1 MKQVV
6 NGRFLLRE
14 LLHSKKQAVI
24 YILCVALSLV
34 SLVVVNSFKR
44 DIDRSIS
51 GDAKA
56 LHGGDIIIHS
66 HYELSPGMQHSIA
79 ELIEKNR
86 AVAVRTWGFYS
97 VARKGD
103 ESGSLLCNIKGVE
116 EGYPLY
122 GRVDLASGREFSRVL
137 EAGKIIVGQGVLDR
151 LGIHVGDQ
159 LLIGKGQFEIADVI
173 LYESVKP
180 VNFFNI
186 GPRILVSGK
195 DLPRMDLVKQGSRVR
210 YETLLRMADA
220 TSADADSVAVQLRGE
235 GEVGQERVETF
246 RDAGS
251 RIKRFFDN
259 LLFFLSLI
267 AVCTL
272 LLAGIGIE
280 ISLSAMLRQKEKNF
294 AIIRSLGA
302 TGNYLLRHY
311 LLFVLIL
318 SGAGCILG
326 VVSGLLLKGY
336 VAALFKGFLPR
347 GIVLQPTFADLSE
360 GVVVGLMVVSL
371 FTFLPLW
378 RISNVKPALIFRS
391 EYSGAEKTPTYYLG
405 IVSGLSGLT
414 ILLIRYLDDGLTGFY
429 FLLGILLLVGAIGL
443 MTKLAF
449 FSLSR
454 FEWKNL
460 YLRLVLRSLLRPGN
474 VTQSIVVT
482 LAIPLSLLL
491 TIYLVENNLRGTY
504 IDSFPADAPTLFSLD
519 IQKDQKEEFRELVG
533 DNVTLHPVIRA
544 RLLSVNGRE
553 VNRGKE
559 MKKRRDNL
567 AREFNLTYRDRLLED
582 EILVSGGTLFRK
594 NGQGESDIQ
603 VSVLDTV
610 AEMGDMNIGDLLE
623 FNIQGLMMEAEISS
637 IRSRTRSMLYPFF
650 YFIFP
655 EKYLREAP
663 QTYFAALHVES
674 ENISLLQNRITRNF
688 PNISTINVGETAK
701 EMGEMMQKLSKI
713 INFFATFSIL
723 AGGLIIVSSIF
734 ATRLERIKEAVSY
747 KILGADS
754 HFVMRIF
761 FLENVLLALL
771 SSIFGIVIGQAA
783 GWGLCHFFLEIR
795 YAFGWDA
802 CFVLIGLTITLVATL
817 GLFGSIS
824 IIRKKPGQFLR
835 QQG

>member
-1 MKQVV
+1 M
-6 NGRFLLRE
+6 
-14 LLHSKKQAVI
+14 
-24 YILCVALSLV
+24 
-34 SLVVVNSFKR
+34 
-44 DIDRSIS
+44 
-51 GDAKA
+51 
-56 LHGGDIIIHS
+56 
-66 HYELSPGMQHSIA
+66 
-79 ELIEKNR
+79 
-86 AVAVRTWGFYS
+86 
-97 VARKGD
+97 
-103 ESGSLLCNIKGVE
+103 
-116 EGYPLY
+116 
-122 GRVDLASGREFSRVL
+122 
-137 EAGKIIVGQGVLDR
+137 
-151 LGIHVGDQ
+151 
-159 LLIGKGQFEIADVI
+159 
-173 LYESVKP
+173 
-180 VNFFNI
+180 
-186 GPRILVSGK
+186 
-195 DLPRMDLVKQGSRVR
+195 
-210 YETLLRMADA
+210 
-220 TSADADSVAVQLRGE
+220 
-235 GEVGQERVETF
+235 
-246 RDAGS
+246 
-251 RIKRFFDN
+251 
-259 LLFFLSLI
+259 
-267 AVCTL
+267 
-272 LLAGIGIE
+272 
-280 ISLSAMLRQKEKNF
+280 
-294 AIIRSLGA
+294 
-302 TGNYLLRHY
+302 
-311 LLFVLIL
+311 
-318 SGAGCILG
+318 
-326 VVSGLLLKGY
+326 
-336 VAALFKGFLPR
+336 
-347 GIVLQPTFADLSE
+347 
-360 GVVVGLMVVSL
+360 
-371 FTFLPLW
+371 
-378 RISNVKPALIFRS
+378 
-391 EYSGAEKTPTYYLG
+391 
-405 IVSGLSGLT
+405 
-414 ILLIRYLDDGLTGFY
+414 
-429 FLLGILLLVGAIGL
+429 
-443 MTKLAF
+443 
-449 FSLSR
+449 
-454 FEWKNL
+454 
-460 YLRLVLRSLLRPGN
+460 
-474 VTQSIVVT
+474 
-482 LAIPLSLLL
+482 

-504 IDSFPADAPTLFSLD
+504 IDSFPADTPTLFSLD
-519 IQKDQKEEFRELVG
+519 IQKDQKEGFRELVG

-754 HFVMRIF
+754 RFVMRIF

>member
-1 MKQVV
+1 VV

-14 LLHSKKQAVI
+14 LLYSKKQAAI

-34 SLVVVNSFKR
+34 SLVVVNSFRR
-44 DIDRSIS
+44 DIDRSVG

-66 HYELSPGMQHSIA
+66 HYELSPDMQHSIV
-79 ELIEKNR
+79 ELTGENR

-97 VARKGD
+97 VARKSN
-103 ESGSLLCNIKGVE
+103 ENASLLCNIKGVE

-122 GRVDLASGREFSRVL
+122 GRVDLASGREFSQVL
-137 EAGKIIVGQGVLDR
+137 EAGKIVVGQGVLDR
-151 LGIHVGDQ
+151 LGITVGDQ
-159 LLIGKGQFEIADVI
+159 LLIGKGQFEIVDVI
-173 LYESVKP
+173 VYESAKP

-210 YETLLRMADA
+210 YETLLKVTDA
-220 TSADADSVAVQLRGE
+220 TAAVADSVAARLRGK
-235 GEVGQERVETF
+235 GAVGQERVETF
-246 RDAGS
+246 REAGS
-251 RIKRFFDN
+251 GIKRFFDN
-259 LLFFLSLI
+259 LFFFLSLI

-280 ISLSAMLRQKEKNF
+280 ISLSAMLRQKERNF

-336 VAALFKGFLPR
+336 VAVLFKGFLPR

-360 GVVVGLMVVSL
+360 GVVVGLMVVFL

-378 RISNVKPALIFRS
+378 RINNVKPALIFRS
-391 EYSGAEKTPTYYLG
+391 ESSGTEKTPAYYLG
-405 IVSGLSGLT
+405 IVSGLGGLL
-414 ILLIRYLDDGLTGFY
+414 IVLIRYFNDGRTGFY
-429 FLLGILLLVGAIGL
+429 FLTGILLLVGIIAL
-443 MTKLAF
+443 MTRLVF
-449 FSLSR
+449 ISLSR
-454 FEWKNL
+454 IEWKNF

-474 VTQSIVVT
+474 ITQSIVVT

-491 TIYLVENNLRGTY
+491 TIYLLENNLRGTY
-504 IDSFPADAPTLFSLD
+504 VESFPADAPTLFCLD
-519 IQKDQKEEFRELVG
+519 IQKNQKEEFRQLVG

-567 AREFNLTYRDRLLED
+567 AREFNLTYRDNLLED
-582 EILVSGGTLFRK
+582 EILVTGDTLFRK
-594 NGQGESDIQ
+594 NENGEPDIQ

-610 AEMGDMNIGDLLE
+610 AEMGDMKTGDTLE
-623 FNIQGLMMEAEISS
+623 FNIQGLVMEVEISS

-674 ENISLLQNRITRNF
+674 GKISRLQNRIVKNF

-701 EMGEMMQKLSKI
+701 EMGEMMQKLSRI
-713 INFFATFSIL
+713 INFFAVFSIL

-754 HFVMRIF
+754 RFVMRIF
-761 FLENVLLALL
+761 FFENVLLALL
-771 SSIFGIVIGQAA
+771 SSIFGIVVGQTA

-795 YAFGWDA
+795 YAFGWYA
-802 CFVLIGLTITLVATL
+802 CFVLIGLTIALVATL
-817 GLFGSIS
+817 GLLGSIS
-824 IIRKKPGQFLR
+824 IIRKKPAQFLR